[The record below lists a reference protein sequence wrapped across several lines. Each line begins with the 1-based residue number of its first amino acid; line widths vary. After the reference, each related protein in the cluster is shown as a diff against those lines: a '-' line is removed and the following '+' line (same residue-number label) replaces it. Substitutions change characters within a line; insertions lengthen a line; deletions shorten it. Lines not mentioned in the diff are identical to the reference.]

1 MYYPHAIKF
10 FLVTAGIVLT
20 LTSFS
25 QNRKLPYNLN
35 DTLIQIV
42 VNEQFDLELE
52 TKTGGGYLL
61 YLDTIDSTKI
71 QIIKKETISKSNEP
85 RTGGGTFEIWTFK
98 SLQKGEY
105 ELLFYYKRP
114 WLDEISK
121 TIKIKI
127 LVN

>member
-1 MYYPHAIKF
+1 MYNFNAIKIF
-10 FLVTAGIVLT
+10 IVSAGIVLT
-20 LTSFS
+20 LTSCS

-35 DTLIQIV
+35 DTLIQIG

-61 YLDTIDSTKI
+61 YLDTLDSKKI
-71 QIIKKETISKSNEP
+71 QIIKKETISKSSEP
-85 RTGGGTFEIWTFK
+85 RTGGGTYENWTFLG
-98 SLQKGEY
+98 LQKGEY